1 MAKAAL
7 RQVASCYGWHLC
19 NGLES
24 KELLKRLWMHDLL
37 QEMANEII
45 RNESPREAGQCSR
58 IWFHE
63 DVLHILNENTGTDNI
78 EGKKIDL
85 PEPEKVLDLAKALAK
100 MKKRRLLMVYNAH
113 ISDEIQYLSDELRL
127 IDWPGYPSSALPK
140 YFHPKRLVTLN
151 LSNSRIK
158 HLWKGVKVFKD
169 LKLVSFSCCEF
180 LTEIPDF
187 SMVPNLESLNL
198 DNCTNLFKVHESVGS
213 LDKLVT
219 LSLLFCSNL
228 RILPSCFKLRS
239 LHTLSLTGCCKLRNF
254 PGIAEKMEHII
265 EILLQGTG
273 IKELPDSIE
282 HLIGLRYLYLEFCQK
297 LEYLPSG
304 LHKLQDLTS
313 LFLTGC
319 SSLREVPK
327 LPLNIRCIEAS
338 DCISLE
344 SFLQL
349 SSPSSFT
356 PEDSERLYE
365 MRFINC
371 HKLINKQAQDQIL
384 SRLFNEESHCEAAFP
399 GGEVPDWFDYHSTN
413 SSISL
418 EVASRLCGKPVDCFF
433 GAVVELDK
441 AAKATGM
448 LHCGCEIVISDHRT
462 WFLEKYLGSLES
474 SHVWLTKIKFNCLT
488 WPFNNMRYWNNFE
501 VSFRISQVSS

>member
-1 MAKAAL
+1 MHELLQDMAK
-7 RQVASCYGWHLC
+7 
-19 NGLES
+19 
-24 KELLKRLWMHDLL
+24 
-37 QEMANEII
+37 EII
-45 RNESPREAGQCSR
+45 RNESPREPGQRSR

-78 EGKKIDL
+78 EGIKIDL
-85 PEPEKVLDLAKALAK
+85 PEPEKVVDLAKALAK
-100 MKKRRLLMVYNAH
+100 MKKLRLLMVYNAH
-113 ISDEIQYLSDELRL
+113 ISDEIHYLSDEL
-127 IDWPGYPSSALPK
+127 
-140 YFHPKRLVTLN
+140 
-151 LSNSRIK
+151 
-158 HLWKGVKVFKD
+158 
-169 LKLVSFSCCEF
+169 SCCEF

-219 LSLLFCSNL
+219 LSLLFCSIL

-239 LHTLSLTGCCKLRNF
+239 LHTLSLTGCCKLRKF
-254 PGIAEKMEHII
+254 PGIAEKMEHLI

-313 LFLTGC
+313 PFLTGC
-319 SSLREVPK
+319 SNLREVPK

-344 SFLQL
+344 RFPQL

-365 MRFINC
+365 MRNLIVRQHFQGARSQIGLIIIALIVQFLLKWLLGCAVSLWTVFLVRLSSWTRLLRQLVCFIV
-371 HKLINKQAQDQIL
+371 DVRL
-384 SRLFNEESHCEAAFP
+384 SS
-399 GGEVPDWFDYHSTN
+399 V
-413 SSISL
+413 I
-418 EVASRLCGKPVDCFF
+418 
-433 GAVVELDK
+433 
-441 AAKATGM
+441 TG
-448 LHCGCEIVISDHRT
+448 HG
-462 WFLEKYLGSLES
+462 F
-474 SHVWLTKIKFNCLT
+474 
-488 WPFNNMRYWNNFE
+488 
-501 VSFRISQVSS
+501 